1 MNLNNKDAID
11 FFFIMLKISVLKI
24 GDSFV
29 IKDKV
34 INNNDEYLKI
44 LDKEMEKLPHI
55 LRYMYNNYSI
65 NYLYKD

>member
-1 MNLNNKDAID
+1 
-11 FFFIMLKISVLKI
+11 MLKISVLKI

>member
-1 MNLNNKDAID
+1 
-11 FFFIMLKISVLKI
+11 MLKISVLKI

-44 LDKEMEKLPHI
+44 LDKEMEK
-55 LRYMYNNYSI
+55 I
-65 NYLYKD
+65 NYLYY

>member
-55 LRYMYNNYSI
+55 HRYMYNNYSI

>member
-1 MNLNNKDAID
+1 
-11 FFFIMLKISVLKI
+11 MLKISVLKI

-55 LRYMYNNYSI
+55 HRYMYNNYSI